1 MPPEAAVAWAESD
14 AESAGEDW
22 AQVEMTHVFVPLSF
36 ETIMKNSVTIS
47 AVS

>member
-1 MPPEAAVAWAESD
+1 MWARHVEQMSSEAAVAWADSD

-22 AQVEMTHVFVPLSF
+22 AQVEMTHVFVPL
-36 ETIMKNSVTIS
+36 IS